1 MLRGILILLLIVFY
15 AINALLTY
23 IWLMMVGDSSSA
35 EAGTHNLMFFLV
47 MSGCMGMSAYFLGG
61 KNEVVSLLPAVV
73 AFPVALGLSFGL
85 WWLASAIKNLAA

>member
-1 MLRGILILLLIVFY
+1 
-15 AINALLTY
+15 
-23 IWLMMVGDSSSA
+23 
-35 EAGTHNLMFFLV
+35 
-47 MSGCMGMSAYFLGG
+47 MGMSAYFLGG